1 MANSKEKRKFAWVK
15 EKYSLAEK
23 KKLGELIVKYKDN
36 DKELKNLEGKTH
48 YDCKRKSTY
57 RWNQNK
63 SLPDNAGRE
72 FYTDLSQKLNT
83 MIQTQ

>member
-1 MANSKEKRKFAWVK
+1 MKPK
-15 EKYSLAEK
+15 
-23 KKLGELIVKYKDN
+23 
-36 DKELKNLEGKTH
+36 
-48 YDCKRKSTY
+48 
-57 RWNQNK
+57 Q

>member
-63 SLPDNAGRE
+63 VYLIMQEENFILICLKS
-72 FYTDLSQKLNT
+72 
-83 MIQTQ
+83 

>member
-15 EKYSLAEK
+15 AKYSLAEK

-36 DKELKNLEGKTH
+36 NKELKNLEGKTH

-63 SLPDNAGRE
+63 VYLIMQEENFILICLKS
-72 FYTDLSQKLNT
+72 
-83 MIQTQ
+83 

>member
-15 EKYSLAEK
+15 EKYSLVEK

-63 SLPDNAGRE
+63 VYLIMQEENFILICLKS
-72 FYTDLSQKLNT
+72 
-83 MIQTQ
+83 